1 MENGQRNSG
10 RKKMVMQTSH
20 ASSLVQSVAFSW
32 CPFFDVSL
40 LHIPLACLDWHR
52 IICSS
57 RSWPE
62 IVRMLP
68 SNRSLLL
75 VHWHDQSLGSCAG
88 PSTQLGSIPPPIKAA
103 SFYAPPWAQHCFT
116 PPLASACR
124 CALVLSPKQCAS
136 PAQSTAA
143 VNLGRGK
150 LLCSKV
156 KTAQNAL
163 LHFTIHFASPI
174 NSKDNRHL
182 MLALHKSHLLW
193 MQAVCGRRGH
203 KQGFIRGLRW
213 VALVGN

>member
-40 LHIPLACLDWHR
+40 LHIPLACLDWHC

-116 PPLASACR
+116 PP
-124 CALVLSPKQCAS
+124 SPPLHLHAGVHWCYHLNNA
-136 PAQSTAA
+136 PPRL
-143 VNLGRGK
+143 NL
-150 LLCSKV
+150 L
-156 KTAQNAL
+156 QPW
-163 LHFTIHFASPI
+163 I
-174 NSKDNRHL
+174 
-182 MLALHKSHLLW
+182 
-193 MQAVCGRRGH
+193 
-203 KQGFIRGLRW
+203 
-213 VALVGN
+213 